1 LKHSKNGKFK
11 KTENGKFKKTENIVD
26 IKLIQRCEKT
36 IAEKD
41 KQPAQYFII
50 SRDCRRRYLRIH
62 SGGNLMYVIA
72 LDLGTSGFRA
82 QLIDQKTHKTIRTV
96 ITMGHPLPG
105 GNVIDHL
112 EFAIVTGEDVANEVM
127 LRTVTKMLDAMGAD
141 PKDIAYISICGNP
154 IQLSL
159 FQNIEIR
166 DLAYAGKTKQM
177 KLGIENVQ
185 RDARIFP
192 ADELFKDICGLSGCQ
207 IIVPPAIKHEIGA
220 DALAMMTETDF
231 VNETKPCMVT
241 DYGTNAEMAIKVG
254 DKIITASAAAGPAIE
269 GQGIPCGMLA
279 APGAISDVN
288 LENGYWRLTVLDE
301 MMQSAKGDLI
311 DPVTGEIIEKGD
323 IDAVG
328 ITGTGVISCI
338 SIVLKSGLMKT
349 IPKLPNGKV
358 ILGKDIEITENDVIE
373 IGKAIGAIRAAQ
385 LTLMEAAGLDYDKL
399 EYSYISGATGT
410 YVDGKKAA
418 YLGSV
423 PSYAKNVIQF
433 GNTSIGLARKLALHP
448 EKLEEISKMAKKIQ
462 ADHLMMA
469 TSQTFKDIY
478 VCELSYWE
486 QGMPMEMYDEMLRMF
501 KLRPFPHDET
511 SPNIER
517 RVVRDIDDV
526 GEEGVK
532 MVEHIG
538 VFLEAPAYDCIFCR
552 KCEKS
557 CPESAITI
565 NRGDDGNY
573 IVIDS
578 QKCLGSSCKRCIA
591 NCPKNAVDHK
601 ILKVVHK
608 AQ

>member
-1 LKHSKNGKFK
+1 
-11 KTENGKFKKTENIVD
+11 
-26 IKLIQRCEKT
+26 
-36 IAEKD
+36 
-41 KQPAQYFII
+41 
-50 SRDCRRRYLRIH
+50 
-62 SGGNLMYVIA
+62 MYVIA

-82 QLIDQKTHKTIRTV
+82 QLIDQQTKKTVRTV

-127 LRTVTKMLDAMGAD
+127 LRTVEKMLDAVKVD
-141 PKDIAYISICGNP
+141 PKEIAYISICGNP

-166 DLAYAGKTKQM
+166 DLAYAGETKQK
-177 KLGIENVQ
+177 KLGVENVQ

-192 ADELFKDICGLSGCQ
+192 AEELFAGICGLSGCQ

-231 VNETKPCMVT
+231 FNEVKPCMVT

-254 DKIITASAAAGPAIE
+254 DKIITASAAAGPSIE

-279 APGAISDVN
+279 APGAISDIN
-288 LENGYWRLTVLDE
+288 IEGDYWRLTVLDE
-301 MMQSAKGDLI
+301 RMQSSKGDLI
-311 DPVTGEIIEKGD
+311 NPVTGEMIEKGERE
-323 IDAVG
+323 AVG
-328 ITGTGVISCI
+328 ITGTGVISCL
-338 SIVLKSGLMKT
+338 SVMLKSGLMKT

-358 ILGKDIEITENDVIE
+358 ILGKDIEITEKDVVE

-385 LTLMEAAGLDYDKL
+385 LTLMEAAGLGYDEL

-423 PSYAKNVIQF
+423 PSYAKNIVQF
-433 GNTSIGLARKLALHP
+433 GNTSIGLARKLALQP
-448 EKLEEISKMAKKIQ
+448 EKLEEVSRMAKKIQ

-486 QGMPMEMYDEMLRMF
+486 QGMPMEMYDEMLHMF
-501 KLRPFPHDET
+501 KLRPFPHSDPD
-511 SPNIER
+511 PNIER

-526 GEEGVK
+526 GEEGIK

-538 VFLEAPAYDCIFCR
+538 VFLEAPAYGCILCR

-557 CPESAITI
+557 CPENAITV
-565 NRGDDGNY
+565 RKSESGNY
-573 IVIDS
+573 IIIDS

-591 NCPKNAVDHK
+591 NCPKNAVNHS

-608 AQ
+608 DP

>member
-1 LKHSKNGKFK
+1 
-11 KTENGKFKKTENIVD
+11 
-26 IKLIQRCEKT
+26 
-36 IAEKD
+36 
-41 KQPAQYFII
+41 
-50 SRDCRRRYLRIH
+50 
-62 SGGNLMYVIA
+62 MYVIA

-82 QLIDQKTHKTIRTV
+82 QLIDQKTNETLQTV

-127 LRTVTKMLDAMGAD
+127 LQTVKKILDAFGVDLAEI
-141 PKDIAYISICGNP
+141 KYISVCGNP

-166 DLAYAGKTKQM
+166 DLAYAGETKQK
-177 KLGIENVQ
+177 KLGVENVQ

-192 ADELFKDICGLSGCQ
+192 AAELFGGIADLPDCQ

-231 VNETKPCMVT
+231 YTQEKPCLVT

-254 DKIITASAAAGPAIE
+254 DRIITASAAAGPSIE
-269 GQGIPCGMLA
+269 GQGIACGMLA
-279 APGAISDVN
+279 APGAVSDVN
-288 LENGYWRLTVLDE
+288 IEGDYWRLTVLDD
-301 MMQSAKGDLI
+301 MMQSAKGDLVN
-311 DPVTGEIIEKGD
+311 PVTGEIIEKGD
-323 IDAVG
+323 VEAVG
-328 ITGTGVISCI
+328 ITGTGVISCM
-338 SIVLKSGLMKT
+338 SVMLKSKLMTT
-349 IPKLPNGKV
+349 IPKLPDGRV
-358 ILGKDIEITENDVIE
+358 ILGNGIEITEKDVVE

-385 LTLMEAAGLDYDKL
+385 LTLMEAAGLDYDRL
-399 EYSYISGATGT
+399 EYAYISGATGT

-423 PSYAKNVIQF
+423 PSYAKNIIQF
-433 GNTSIGLARKLALHP
+433 GNTSIGLARKLAVHP
-448 EKLEEISKMAKKIQ
+448 EKLEEVQEMAKKIQ

-486 QGMPMEMYDEMLRMF
+486 QGMPMEMYDDMLKMF
-501 KLRPFPHDET
+501 KLRPFPHNEPD
-511 SPNIER
+511 PNVER

-526 GEEGVK
+526 GEAGIQ

-538 VFLEAPAYDCIFCR
+538 VFLEAPAYGCIFCH
-552 KCEKS
+552 KCEKI
-557 CPESAITI
+557 CPENAIAVRKSEPE
-565 NRGDDGNY
+565 NH

-578 QKCLGSSCKRCIA
+578 QKCLGSSCKRCIT
-591 NCPKNAVDHK
+591 NCPTNAVNHS

-608 AQ
+608 EVKIE